1 MTDMLKTVSPIDGSV
16 YVERP
21 LADEGELDRAL
32 ERARQ
37 GQRIWRNTPVEKR
50 CAILSRAIDYLVERK
65 DQLSE
70 QVVWQMGRPISQAP
84 AEVGGMEER
93 ARHMIEIAPE
103 ALADIRPTP
112 KEGFERFIR
121 REPQGIVAIIAPW
134 NYPFL
139 TSVNAVIPALAAG
152 NAVIL
157 KPSHQTPLS
166 AERYAEAFAAAGL
179 PEGVFQPLHL
189 SHPVSEKLMADHR
202 VDFVCFTGSVKGG
215 HAVQNAIS
223 NRFSGAGLELGGKD
237 PAYVRADADLQHA
250 VDSLVDGSF
259 FNSGQSCCGIERIY
273 VDAKLYD
280 SFVEAFVAQARGY
293 RLGNP
298 LETETTIG
306 PMVRPAAADFVR
318 GQVKEAVAAGARAL
332 VDPAEFPANEEG
344 SAYLAPQVLVDV
356 NHDMRVMREETFGPV
371 AAIMKVNS
379 DEEAISLMN
388 DSDFGLTAA
397 VWTSDTEAAQ
407 RIGDAVETGTFF
419 MNRCDY
425 LDPALAW
432 TGIKDSGRG
441 CTLSRLGYESLTRPK
456 SFNLRTKL

>member
-1 MTDMLKTVSPIDGSV
+1 MTEMLKTVSPVDGSV

-70 QVVWQMGRPISQAP
+70 QVAWQMGRPISQAP

-112 KEGFERFIR
+112 KDGFERFIR

-189 SHPVSEKLMADHR
+189 SHPVSEKMMADPR
-202 VDFVCFTGSVKGG
+202 VNFVCFTGSVKGG
-215 HAVQNAIS
+215 HTVQKAIS
-223 NRFSGAGLELGGKD
+223 NHFAGAGLELGGKD
-237 PAYVRADADLQHA
+237 PAYVRGDADLQHA

-280 SFVEAFVAQARGY
+280 SFVEAFVTQTRGY

-298 LETETTIG
+298 LEDETTIG

-318 GQVKEAVAAGARAL
+318 GQVKEAVEAGARAL

-397 VWTSDTEAAQ
+397 VWTSDAEAAQ

>member
-1 MTDMLKTVSPIDGSV
+1 MTEMLKTVSPVDGSV

-70 QVVWQMGRPISQAP
+70 QVAWQMGRPISQAP

-112 KEGFERFIR
+112 KDGFERFIR

-189 SHPVSEKLMADHR
+189 SHPISEKMMADPR
-202 VDFVCFTGSVKGG
+202 VNFVCFTGSVKGG
-215 HAVQNAIS
+215 HTVQKAIS
-223 NRFSGAGLELGGKD
+223 NHFAGAGLELGGKD

-273 VDAKLYD
+273 VDSKLYD
-280 SFVEAFVAQARGY
+280 SFVEAFVAQTRGY

-318 GQVKEAVAAGARAL
+318 GQVKEAVEAGARAL

-356 NHDMRVMREETFGPV
+356 DHDMRVMREETFGPI

-397 VWTSDTEAAQ
+397 VWTSDAEAAQ

-432 TGIKDSGRG
+432 TGVKDSGRG